1 MNLLHRVAYRVLRSY
16 WWVRRPIT
24 LGVKGVLLDGDGRV
38 LLVRHTYQPGWHLPG
53 GGVKKWESLA
63 DAAIREVWEETGHQ
77 VSDASP
83 EVFGVYANFSEY
95 KSDHVAV
102 FLFRQWQVLP
112 DAPKSPEI
120 SEFGFFSV
128 SSLPEGTTAATQ
140 RRLRELLG
148 AEPKTRVW

>member
-1 MNLLHRVAYRVLRSY
+1 MNLFHKVAYRVLRAY

-63 DAAIREVWEETGHQ
+63 EAAVREVWEETGHQ
-77 VSDASP
+77 VHDTSP

-102 FLFRQWQVLP
+102 FLFRQWQALP
-112 DAPKSPEI
+112 DTPKSLEI
-120 SEFGFFSV
+120 SEFGFFAV

-140 RRLRELLG
+140 RRLREILT
-148 AEPKTRVW
+148 AEPRAAVW